1 MTDQDRRPEH
11 RRAGIYAVQAVSAVV
26 TGWVSDRWIVAGATP
41 NRVQK
46 TLLVTAMVG
55 VALTMMACAAAGP
68 TLSVALLAA
77 AAMFFG
83 MTVPNIYA
91 IAQTL
96 GGHRAAGQ
104 SMGIQNLIGN
114 LAGVL
119 APLITGF
126 VVDRTDHYYWAFVIA
141 ALIAFVGSLA
151 FGVVIRRIEPI
162 AWSKISL
169 APATVLE

>member
-1 MTDQDRRPEH
+1 VRLVRKRIRDITRPDDG
-11 RRAGIYAVQAVSAVV
+11 RQLA
-26 TGWVSDRWIVAGATP
+26 SDRWIVAGATP
-41 NRVQK
+41 NRLQK
-46 TLLVTAMVG
+46 TLLATAMAG
-55 VALTMMACAAAGP
+55 VALTMMACVAAGP

-104 SMGIQNLIGN
+104 WMGIQNLIGN

-126 VVDRTDHYYWAFVIA
+126 VLDRTDHYYWAFVIA
-141 ALIAFVGSLA
+141 ALVALAGSLA
-151 FGVVIRRIEPI
+151 FGVCCI
-162 AWSKISL
+162 AALASL
-169 APATVLE
+169 TKMEGFPY